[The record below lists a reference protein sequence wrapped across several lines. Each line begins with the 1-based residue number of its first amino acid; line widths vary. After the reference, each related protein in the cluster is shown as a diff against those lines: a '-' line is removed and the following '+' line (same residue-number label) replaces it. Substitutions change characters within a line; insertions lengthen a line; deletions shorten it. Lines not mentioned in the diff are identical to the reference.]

1 VRGVLLGAGLTAAAA
16 LAMLVL
22 LSQSAA
28 AASPG
33 LQYFALDVGAPN
45 EVAEPWG
52 AQFAV
57 PVFVLGEPAGSPATA
72 EETLQAWETLSVAYL
87 GPSSAPDNWSVSGWG
102 PGEFTLVLNL
112 TSPEI
117 TAVDDAQALIAL
129 NSSVEVG
136 TSVYGASGTIGSA
149 TLTSAILA
157 SGWWSEW
164 FGINTPPPD
173 PSMSSF
179 SGIVAD
185 LAWWGNS
192 TAGRASY
199 AATTIVAV
207 TLYLYQGH
215 KLARQ
220 AVVEHAPSRAGAT

>member
-1 VRGVLLGAGLTAAAA
+1 VKGVLLGAGLTAAAA

-28 AASPG
+28 AAPPG
-33 LQYFALDVGAPN
+33 LQYFALDAGAPN
-45 EVAEPWG
+45 EAIEPWG

-57 PVFVLGEPAGSPATA
+57 PVFVLGEPAGSPATE
-72 EETLQAWETLSVAYL
+72 EETLQAWETLSVTYL
-87 GPSSAPDNWSVSGWG
+87 GPSPAPDNWSVSSWG
-102 PGEFTLVLNL
+102 TGEFTLVLNL
-112 TSPEI
+112 TSSEI

-129 NSSVEVG
+129 NSSVEDAS
-136 TSVYGASGTIGSA
+136 SVYGASGTIGSG
-149 TLTSAILA
+149 TLSSAILA

-173 PSMSSF
+173 PSISSLG
-179 SGIVAD
+179 GIVAD

-207 TLYLYQGH
+207 TLYLWEGH
-215 KLARQ
+215 KLARKT
-220 AVVEHAPSRAGAT
+220 VLEHKPKPTGAG